1 MLLKCEIEAQSYG
14 RLNVSKLR
22 ISKLDCCDASI
33 SPQLTITASVNKKC
47 PNWGS
52 ILNCNY
58 QIQMN
63 SNCPQGRNFGSIS
76 KNMKKHAFKSSI
88 LWFQKIILVYCLP
101 AVPKRPIPGW
111 KWSPDWYLKLKYATF
126 EGGFF
131 HVFMDKKDLNFLWKI
146 L

>member
-1 MLLKCEIEAQSYG
+1 MLLKWDIEAQSYG

-58 QIQMN
+58 QIQIVLKVEILGQLVKTWKN
-63 SNCPQGRNFGSIS
+63 TLSKVAYFGF
-76 KNMKKHAFKSSI
+76 KKLFWYTACRSAQKAHSRPKMITWLIFKTKVCYFWRCFFFMFSWI
-88 LWFQKIILVYCLP
+88 KKI
-101 AVPKRPIPGW
+101 
-111 KWSPDWYLKLKYATF
+111 
-126 EGGFF
+126 
-131 HVFMDKKDLNFLWKI
+131 
-146 L
+146 